1 MLHNP
6 CGVCYGAGVYLDSS
20 VDSSVSSEIFLILR
34 NHLNIIINVHR
45 SICEVPLF
53 LSGFNQT

>member
-20 VDSSVSSEIFLILR
+20 VDLLHSMRIKKKNFEWGSVGVAWCQYIGGYMKYLHVSA
-34 NHLNIIINVHR
+34 
-45 SICEVPLF
+45 C
-53 LSGFNQT
+53 